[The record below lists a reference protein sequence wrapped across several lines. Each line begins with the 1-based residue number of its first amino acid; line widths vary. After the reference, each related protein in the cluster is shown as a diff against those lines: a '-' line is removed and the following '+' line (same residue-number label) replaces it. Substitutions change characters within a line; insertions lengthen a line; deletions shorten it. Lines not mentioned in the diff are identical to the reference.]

1 MSKLRTILAQEGLLK
16 EASLWDY
23 SHYIGKTDERKGR
36 TSVTLR
42 ATAKMTN
49 MPPKEVANA
58 AEMLE
63 DIGPAIARN
72 HGQQGLSG
80 GPSVAA
86 IDGKVTVSAGIF
98 IDAGSTAAQPGRWHK
113 GWKLT

>member
-1 MSKLRTILAQEGLLK
+1 MSKLRNILAQEGLLK
-16 EASLWDY
+16 EAALWDY

-42 ATAKMTN
+42 ATAKLTN
-49 MPPKEVANA
+49 TPPKEVSYI

-63 DIGPAIARN
+63 DIGPVVARQ

-98 IDAGSTAAQPGRWHK
+98 IDAGSTTAQPGRWNK
-113 GWKLT
+113 GWKLP

>member
-16 EASLWDY
+16 EASIWDF
-23 SHYIGKTDERKGR
+23 SHFIGNTDERKGR
-36 TSVTLR
+36 TTVTLR
-42 ATAKMTN
+42 ATAKLIN
-49 MPPKEVANA
+49 VPPKEVAHI

-63 DIGPAIARN
+63 DLGPVIARN

-86 IDGKVTVSAGIF
+86 IDRKVTVSAGIF
-98 IDAGSTAAQPGRWHK
+98 IDAGSTTEKPGQWHK
-113 GWKLT
+113 GWKLK